1 MIAACPYYDGDFLA
15 SVTITPNDGK
25 ISHDSSTNTLSWG
38 PTSGF
43 NTENSYTAVIKGPMD
58 GSNSYKYTITMTL
71 NVYKLCN
78 SLSYTPS
85 PLSKAIM
92 IDGINPSSSSSF
104 SYGTF
109 LTGAA
114 TDCLI
119 RYSYQ
124 VKNSA
129 STDVTAALAS
139 FVTIS
144 PASNLD
150 TTTGIVTVSVASS
163 TDTSLIAGS
172 PYTVTVIA
180 KLTKDLT

>member
-1 MIAACPYYDGDFLA
+1 
-15 SVTITPNDGK
+15 
-25 ISHDSSTNTLSWG
+25 
-38 PTSGF
+38 
-43 NTENSYTAVIKGPMD
+43 
-58 GSNSYKYTITMTL
+58 
-71 NVYKLCN
+71 
-78 SLSYTPS
+78 
-85 PLSKAIM
+85 M
-92 IDGINPSSSSSF
+92 IDGINPSSSSIF

-109 LTGAA
+109 LTGDA

-129 STDVTAALAS
+129 NTDVTAALAS

-144 PASNLD
+144 PASNVD
-150 TTTGIVTVSVASS
+150 TTTGIVTISVTSS

-172 PYTVTVIA
+172 PYTVTVFA